1 MRITGLLALAA
12 LAGCA
17 TVTNYQLT
25 AMPRDS
31 GKLYSGTAVDN
42 GSIEGPVSIVIED
55 KTYKGTWVQTR
66 PSQTSGYV
74 SGGYGGGPGWHG
86 GGWYGAGG
94 FISMDNPAGGAAKA
108 LLTAPD
114 GTGLRCDFKSGQG
127 SGGGECRDDA
137 GRTYDVQI
145 RSTR

>member
-1 MRITGLLALAA
+1 MRHAALLAFAA

-31 GKLYSGTAVDN
+31 GKLYSGTATDT
-42 GSIEGPVSIVIED
+42 GGTEGPISITIEN
-55 KTYKGTWVQTR
+55 KTYTGTWVQTR
-66 PSQTSGYV
+66 ASTTNGYV
-74 SGGYGGGPGWHG
+74 SGGYGAGPYYR
-86 GGWYGAGG
+86 GGWYGGG

-127 SGGGECRDDA
+127 AGGGECRDDK
-137 GRTYDVQI
+137 GGTYDVQV
-145 RSTR
+145 RATR

>member
-1 MRITGLLALAA
+1 MRYAALLALAA

-31 GKLYSGTAVDN
+31 GKLYSGTAADN
-42 GSIEGPVSIVIED
+42 GSTEGPIAITIEG
-55 KTYKGTWVQTR
+55 KTYTGTWVQTR
-66 PSQTSGYV
+66 AATTSGYV
-74 SGGYGGGPGWHG
+74 SGGYGAGPYYRGS
-86 GGWYGAGG
+86 WYGGG

-114 GTGLRCDFKSGQG
+114 GSGLRCDFKSGQG
-127 SGGGECRDDA
+127 AGGGECRDDK
-137 GRTYDVQI
+137 GQTYDVQV
-145 RSTR
+145 RATK